1 MEVTL
6 DEFRKRVRE
15 DTERTVSRYDQ
26 YIAAVE
32 YFNTVHEAG
41 SIVPFNESF
50 TAFQNG
56 VLNFLNGKFEGRDN
70 FTINDLRAL
79 FHRNYSAP
87 DTSKDFKI
95 YLTFDASDYDHGRFY
110 ARKVYKN
117 THPVEAKVYRG
128 LGIID
133 ED

>member
-15 DTERTVSRYDQ
+15 DTERTVSRHDQ

-32 YFNTVHEAG
+32 YFNELYEVG
-41 SIVPFNESF
+41 SIVPFNEAF

-56 VLNFLNGKFEGRDN
+56 VLDFLNEKFEKQGN
-70 FTINDLRAL
+70 FTINDIRAL
-79 FHRNYSAP
+79 FYRNYSAP

-95 YLTFDASDYDHGRFY
+95 FVTLDGSEFKHGYNY